1 MIKETLFTGWNW
13 VRWFRL
19 GLGITIAFQAVE
31 THDALAGVLSAF
43 LLFQAISNTG
53 CCGVNACD
61 LKSNNKQSEQL
72 DDVVFEEVKIK

>member
-13 VRWFRL
+13 VRWLRL
-19 GLGITIAFQAVE
+19 GLGIAIAFQAIE

-61 LKSNNKQSEQL
+61 VKPNTKRHEQI
-72 DDVVFEEVKIK
+72 DDVVLEEIKIK